1 MRESDRDYARGYALV
16 TRGDGV
22 PDAVVQRA
30 ARLAP
35 ETERRSLF
43 GSREIDLDRWR
54 VKGGVWR
61 PPDRDTPPTPVRPSP
76 GPEVLSGSA
85 SGGGGGSGG
94 GGSSASGGTSA
105 DRQRQVAARLSDRE
119 LGDQLKAAQRWERW
133 YRNPDAWR
141 WRWDR
146 RVLYIGR
153 ALRD

>member
-1 MRESDRDYARGYALV
+1 MRDSDRDYSRGYALV

-35 ETERRSLF
+35 GTERQSLF

-54 VKGGVWR
+54 LAGGVWR

-76 GPEVLSGSA
+76 GPEVLSGAA
-85 SGGGGGSGG
+85 SG
-94 GGSSASGGTSA
+94 GGSSAASGGESARGA
-105 DRQRQVAARLSDRE
+105 DRQRAVAARLSDRE

-133 YRNPDAWR
+133 YRDPDAWR